1 MTEKLH
7 SIDLFIILLY
17 IIGILA
23 TGLIQRNSKKGK
35 YEYLLAGRRLTI
47 IPFTASLVAT
57 WYGGILGVGEF
68 TYQYGISNW
77 VVMGLPYYIFASI
90 FAFLFAKKIREQNLF
105 TIPERLRHHYGEC
118 AGYIGA
124 GLVSILSTPAPYIL
138 SCAFLVSFLFN
149 ITILSAT
156 LFSTAI
162 SFTYVHFG
170 GFRAVVRTD
179 LIQCVIM
186 YAAFSILVF
195 TCAKNFAGFQEMKM
209 GLPSLHLSW
218 HGGNS
223 LQYIAVWF
231 FVALWTFIDPNF
243 YHRCIAAKT
252 ASIARRGIFT
262 SIGFWALFDFLTI
275 SAGLYSRLLVPELS
289 IKALSLPI
297 LGLNILP
304 TVAKGIFFAGLLATI
319 MSTIDSLGLISGI
332 TIGRDIL
339 WRTGKIKSQEKAIK
353 VGVIITTLLSL
364 IFVWIFP
371 SIIKL
376 WYSLGSTIIPG
387 LLIPFIATFW
397 IRKPIRNMPAI
408 MLFSTFSSLLWFII
422 GQLTN
427 KYPFGLEP
435 LYPGLAVSLVWLIIQ
450 TKATRIRILF
460 R

>member
-1 MTEKLH
+1 MTETLQ

-17 IIGILA
+17 VVGILIA
-23 TGLIQRNSKKGK
+23 GLIQRNSKKGES
-35 YEYLLAGRRLTI
+35 EYLLAGRRLTI

-57 WYGGILGVGEF
+57 WYGGILGIGEF

-90 FAFLFAKKIREQNLF
+90 FAFLFAKKIRQENLF
-105 TIPERLRHHYGEC
+105 TIPERLRYHYGEG

-124 GLVSILSTPAPYIL
+124 GLVAILSTPAPYIL

-149 ITILSAT
+149 ITMLSAT
-156 LFSTAI
+156 LISTGI
-162 SFTYVHFG
+162 SFVYVHFG

-179 LIQCVIM
+179 LIQCVLM
-186 YAAFSILVF
+186 YAAFTILVF
-195 TCAKNFAGFQEMKM
+195 TCVKNFGGFQEMKM

-223 LQYIAVWF
+223 FQYMAVWF

-243 YHRCIAAKT
+243 YHRCIAAKS
-252 ASIARRGIFT
+252 ASIAKRGIFI

-289 IKALSLPI
+289 VKALSLPM

-339 WRTGKIKSQEKAIK
+339 WRTGKIKSQEKATK
-353 VGVIITTLLSL
+353 VGIIITTLLSL
-364 IFVWIFP
+364 SLLWIFP
-371 SIIKL
+371 SIVKI
-376 WYSLGSTIIPG
+376 WYSLGSVIIPG
-387 LLIPFIATFW
+387 LLIPFVATFW
-397 IRKPIRNMPAI
+397 IKQPIHNMTAI
-408 MLFSTFSSLLWFII
+408 MLFSTFASLIWFII

-427 KYPFGLEP
+427 EYPLGLEP
-435 LYPGLAVSLVWLIIQ
+435 LYPGLAVSLAWLIIQ
-450 TKATRIRILF
+450 TRAIRIRVPF